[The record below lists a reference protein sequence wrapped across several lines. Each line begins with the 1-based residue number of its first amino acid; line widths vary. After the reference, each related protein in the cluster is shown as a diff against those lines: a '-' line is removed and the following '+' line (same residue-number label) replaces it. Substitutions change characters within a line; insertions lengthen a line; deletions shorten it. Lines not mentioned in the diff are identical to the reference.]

1 MDPMRSTKSARVIF
15 LLLSTYD
22 QIQTEKLRDID
33 QKLSETNKL
42 LKDISKI
49 AMESAKLLYQ
59 LKIELENERKLKEEN
74 KND

>member
-1 MDPMRSTKSARVIF
+1 MK
-15 LLLSTYD
+15 TYD

-49 AMESAKLLYQ
+49 AMETTNLLYQ
-59 LKIELENERKLKEEN
+59 LKIELATVKKEKEEN

>member
-1 MDPMRSTKSARVIF
+1 MK
-15 LLLSTYD
+15 TYD

-49 AMESAKLLYQ
+49 AMESANLLYQ
-59 LKIELENERKLKEEN
+59 LKIELENERKLKEETS
-74 KND
+74 ND